1 MVGGVQPL
9 DPESLLEPA
18 AAARGL
24 LGALLERTLSDG
36 TVLAGRIV
44 ETEAYFQDDPASHTY
59 RGQTP
64 RNAAMFGPP
73 GHAYIYLSY
82 GIHWCFNVTAGPA
95 GYGAGVLIRAVEPV
109 VGVTVMEELRGRGGR
124 ELSNGPGK
132 LTRALAIG
140 PELYGHD
147 LRLHPLRVLQDTQVP
162 DSLVE
167 RSTRIGI
174 SAAREELLRFTV
186 SGSEFVS
193 RR

>member
-73 GHAYIYLSY
+73 GHARLL
-82 GIHWCFNVTAGPA
+82 HLRHAL
-95 GYGAGVLIRAVEPV
+95 VLQRDRRSGGLRRGGHPRGQPV
-109 VGVTVMEELRGRGGR
+109 VVTVMEELRGRGGR
-124 ELSNGPGK
+124 S
-132 LTRALAIG
+132 
-140 PELYGHD
+140 
-147 LRLHPLRVLQDTQVP
+147 
-162 DSLVE
+162 
-167 RSTRIGI
+167 
-174 SAAREELLRFTV
+174 
-186 SGSEFVS
+186 
-193 RR
+193 